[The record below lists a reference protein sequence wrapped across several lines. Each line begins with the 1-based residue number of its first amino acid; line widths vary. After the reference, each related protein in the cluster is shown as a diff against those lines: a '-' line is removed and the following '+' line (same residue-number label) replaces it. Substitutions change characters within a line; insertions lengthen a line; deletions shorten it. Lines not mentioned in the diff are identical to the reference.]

1 MENSKKM
8 NDFSAGEPQVLR
20 KAEIARIL
28 NTVKQAPF
36 NADNSKNSENKSF
49 KKRSLLDIALNSA
62 KDDNSEV
69 AIDKDIDQTQENLQN
84 ENTTPENNETPE
96 IINEADSQN
105 NFDEENKKQLIEE
118 NNALIE
124 ERIKKAEQD
133 AFLKGKEEGL
143 EEGKLL
149 GISEAR
155 AQSQEG
161 LDAAISV
168 FRIAAETIDSSD
180 QSNLDVLNDT
190 IQRSVLS
197 IAQES
202 AGFIID
208 TLPEKFISRINEL
221 SKLINENIKKI
232 SLDMNSEDYAIIKEF
247 IEKDEFLSSLNI
259 KQNKDLLRG
268 NMRLN
273 ADGIKVDDFVSYNT
287 SDLFLNDQPKTNDI
301 TSNTAEN
308 QKPVEN
314 EIAKK
319 IAFKKMLLR
328 INSQLILK
336 LSKMKMRQK
345 TLLKIRNQLKVI
357 LLKLIAFKKMLL
369 RINSQLILKLS
380 KMKMRQKTLLKVHN
394 QLKVILLKLITFK
407 KMLLRIKSQLILK
420 LSKMKMRQKTL
431 LKIRNQLKVILLK
444 TVILQM
450 KT

>member
-8 NDFSAGEPQVLR
+8 SDFSAGEPQVLR

-168 FRIAAETIDSSD
+168 FRIAAETIDCSD

-301 TSNTAEN
+301 TSNT
-308 QKPVEN
+308 VEN
-314 EIAKK
+314 EIAKEDSIQENASQDQQPVDLEALK
-319 IAFKKMLLR
+319 NENEIE
-328 INSQLILK
+328 NSAQDTQSTESNPLEA
-336 LSKMKMRQK
+336 SD
-345 TLLKIRNQLKVI
+345 
-357 LLKLIAFKKMLL
+357 
-369 RINSQLILKLS
+369 
-380 KMKMRQKTLLKVHN
+380 
-394 QLKVILLKLITFK
+394 ITNENLNK
-407 KMLLRIKSQLILK
+407 E
-420 LSKMKMRQKTL
+420 
-431 LKIRNQLKVILLK
+431 NE
-444 TVILQM
+444 
-450 KT
+450 

>member
-69 AIDKDIDQTQENLQN
+69 DKDKDIDQTQENLQN
-84 ENTTPENNETPE
+84 KNTSENNETPE

-124 ERIKKAEQD
+124 ERIKKAEKD
-133 AFLKGKEEGL
+133 SFLKGKEQGL

-287 SDLFLNDQPKTNDI
+287 SDLFLNDQPKNNDI
-301 TSNTAEN
+301 TGNTAEN
-308 QKPVEN
+308 QKPVKNEIDQEDSIQENASQDQQPVDLEALKNEN
-314 EIAKK
+314 ETE
-319 IAFKKMLLR
+319 
-328 INSQLILK
+328 NSAQDTQSTESNPLEA
-336 LSKMKMRQK
+336 SD
-345 TLLKIRNQLKVI
+345 
-357 LLKLIAFKKMLL
+357 
-369 RINSQLILKLS
+369 
-380 KMKMRQKTLLKVHN
+380 
-394 QLKVILLKLITFK
+394 ITNENLNK
-407 KMLLRIKSQLILK
+407 E
-420 LSKMKMRQKTL
+420 
-431 LKIRNQLKVILLK
+431 NE
-444 TVILQM
+444 
-450 KT
+450 

>member
-8 NDFSAGEPQVLR
+8 NDFSTGEPQVLR

-36 NADNSKNSENKSF
+36 NADNSNNSEDKSF
-49 KKRSLLDIALNSA
+49 KKRSLLDIALNSS
-62 KDDNSEV
+62 KDESTEDTIENN
-69 AIDKDIDQTQENLQN
+69 IDQVQEDLQN
-84 ENTTPENNETPE
+84 ENTSPENNETSE

-143 EEGKLL
+143 KEGKLL

-161 LDAAISV
+161 LDAAISI

-180 QSNLDVLNDT
+180 QSNLDVLNDA
-190 IQRSVLS
+190 IQRSVIS

-221 SKLINENIKKI
+221 AKLINENIKKI
-232 SLDMNSEDYAIIKEF
+232 SLDINSEDYEIIKEF

-287 SDLFLNDQPKTNDI
+287 SDLFLNDHTKTNDI
-301 TSNTAEN
+301 TGNPYEDHKPAESEVAKDRIKEN
-308 QKPVEN
+308 VSQDQQPVDLETLKNEN
-314 EIAKK
+314 EIK
-319 IAFKKMLLR
+319 
-328 INSQLILK
+328 NSPQDTQSTETNPLEV
-336 LSKMKMRQK
+336 SD
-345 TLLKIRNQLKVI
+345 
-357 LLKLIAFKKMLL
+357 
-369 RINSQLILKLS
+369 
-380 KMKMRQKTLLKVHN
+380 
-394 QLKVILLKLITFK
+394 ITNEN
-407 KMLLRIKSQLILK
+407 L
-420 LSKMKMRQKTL
+420 
-431 LKIRNQLKVILLK
+431 NEENE
-444 TVILQM
+444 
-450 KT
+450 

>member
-8 NDFSAGEPQVLR
+8 NDFSTGEPQVLR
-20 KAEIARIL
+20 KAEISRIL

-36 NADNSKNSENKSF
+36 NADNANHSENKSF
-49 KKRSLLDIALNSA
+49 KKRSLLDIALNA
-62 KDDNSEV
+62 EKDDSSE
-69 AIDKDIDQTQENLQN
+69 ASIEKDLEQPQEGLQN
-84 ENTTPENNETPE
+84 EKISTDNNEIQETK
-96 IINEADSQN
+96 NELDNQN
-105 NFDEENKKQLIEE
+105 NFDEENKKQLIEQ

-124 ERIKKAEQD
+124 ERIKKAEQE
-133 AFLKGKEEGL
+133 AFLKGQEKGL
-143 EEGKLL
+143 EEGKLH

-168 FRIAAETIDSSD
+168 FRIAAETIDNSD
-180 QSNLDVLNDT
+180 QSNLDILNDT

-232 SLDMNSEDYAIIKEF
+232 SLDMNSDDYAIIKEY
-247 IEKDEFLSSLNI
+247 IEKDELLSSLNI
-259 KQNKDLLRG
+259 KHNKDLLRG

-301 TSNTAEN
+301 TGNTAED

-314 EIAKK
+314 AIAEEDSIKENASQDQQAVDLEALK
-319 IAFKKMLLR
+319 DENETE
-328 INSQLILK
+328 NS
-336 LSKMKMRQK
+336 
-345 TLLKIRNQLKVI
+345 
-357 LLKLIAFKKMLL
+357 
-369 RINSQLILKLS
+369 SQDTQSTDSNPLETS
-380 KMKMRQKTLLKVHN
+380 D
-394 QLKVILLKLITFK
+394 ITNENLNK
-407 KMLLRIKSQLILK
+407 E
-420 LSKMKMRQKTL
+420 
-431 LKIRNQLKVILLK
+431 NE
-444 TVILQM
+444 
-450 KT
+450 

>member
-8 NDFSAGEPQVLR
+8 NDFSTGEPQVLR

-36 NADNSKNSENKSF
+36 NADNSNNSEDKSF
-49 KKRSLLDIALNSA
+49 KKRSLLDIALNSS
-62 KDDNSEV
+62 KDESTEETIENN
-69 AIDKDIDQTQENLQN
+69 IDQVQEDLQN
-84 ENTTPENNETPE
+84 ENTSPENNETSE
-96 IINEADSQN
+96 IVNEADSQN

-143 EEGKLL
+143 KEGKLL

-161 LDAAISV
+161 LDAAISI
-168 FRIAAETIDSSD
+168 FRIAAETIDNSD

-190 IQRSVLS
+190 IQKSVIS

-221 SKLINENIKKI
+221 AKLVNENIKKI
-232 SLDMNSEDYAIIKEF
+232 SLDINSEDYQIIKEF

-287 SDLFLNDQPKTNDI
+287 SDLFLDDHTKTNDI
-301 TSNTAEN
+301 TGNPYED
-308 QKPVEN
+308 QKPAESEVAKDSIKENVSQDQQPVDLETLKNEN
-314 EIAKK
+314 EIK
-319 IAFKKMLLR
+319 
-328 INSQLILK
+328 NSPQDKQSTESNPLETENIKENVSQDQQPVDLEALK
-336 LSKMKMRQK
+336 NENE
-345 TLLKIRNQLKVI
+345 TE
-357 LLKLIAFKKMLL
+357 
-369 RINSQLILKLS
+369 NSPQDKQSTEASPLEDS
-380 KMKMRQKTLLKVHN
+380 D
-394 QLKVILLKLITFK
+394 ITNEN
-407 KMLLRIKSQLILK
+407 L
-420 LSKMKMRQKTL
+420 
-431 LKIRNQLKVILLK
+431 NEENE
-444 TVILQM
+444 
-450 KT
+450 

>member
-36 NADNSKNSENKSF
+36 NADNSNYSENKSF
-49 KKRSLLDIALNSA
+49 KKRSLLDIALSA
-62 KDDNSEV
+62 EKDDSSE
-69 AIDKDIDQTQENLQN
+69 ASIEKDLEQPQGDLQN
-84 ENTTPENNETPE
+84 ENVSTENNETQE
-96 IINEADSQN
+96 TKNELDNQN

-133 AFLKGKEEGL
+133 AFLKGKEKGL
-143 EEGKLL
+143 EEGKLQ

-168 FRIAAETIDSSD
+168 FRIAAETIDNSD
-180 QSNLDVLNDT
+180 QSNLDILNDT

-197 IAQES
+197 LAQES

-232 SLDMNSEDYAIIKEF
+232 SLEMNIEDYGIIKEF

-259 KQNKDLLRG
+259 RQNSDLSRG

-287 SDLFLNDQPKTNDI
+287 TDLFLNEPQKENELLKTENLTDKPTEDQ
-301 TSNTAEN
+301 
-308 QKPVEN
+308 QPVEN
-314 EIAKK
+314 EVAKADSIADSPTQTEHATEGEIPKTENLTDKPTEDQQPVENEVAKADNLQNQDLNKK
-319 IAFKKMLLR
+319 
-328 INSQLILK
+328 
-336 LSKMKMRQK
+336 
-345 TLLKIRNQLKVI
+345 
-357 LLKLIAFKKMLL
+357 
-369 RINSQLILKLS
+369 
-380 KMKMRQKTLLKVHN
+380 
-394 QLKVILLKLITFK
+394 
-407 KMLLRIKSQLILK
+407 
-420 LSKMKMRQKTL
+420 
-431 LKIRNQLKVILLK
+431 
-444 TVILQM
+444 
-450 KT
+450 

>member
-36 NADNSKNSENKSF
+36 NADNSNNSENKSF
-49 KKRSLLDIALNSA
+49 KKRSLLDIALNA
-62 KDDNSEV
+62 EKDSSSE
-69 AIDKDIDQTQENLQN
+69 ASIEKDLEQPQEDLQN
-84 ENTTPENNETPE
+84 ENVSTENNETQE
-96 IINEADSQN
+96 TKNELDNQN

-143 EEGKLL
+143 EEGKLQ

-168 FRIAAETIDSSD
+168 FRIAAETIDNSD
-180 QSNLDVLNDT
+180 QSNLDILNDS

-197 IAQES
+197 LAQES
-202 AGFIID
+202 AGFMID
-208 TLPEKFISRINEL
+208 TLPEKFISRIHEL

-232 SLDMNSEDYAIIKEF
+232 SLEMNIEDYGIIKEF

-259 KQNKDLLRG
+259 RQNSDLSRG

-287 SDLFLNDQPKTNDI
+287 TDLFLNEPQKENELLKTENLTDKPNEDQ
-301 TSNTAEN
+301 
-308 QKPVEN
+308 QPVEN
-314 EIAKK
+314 EVAKADSIADSPTQTEHATEGEIPKTENLTDKPTEDQHPPENEVAKADNLENQDLNKK
-319 IAFKKMLLR
+319 
-328 INSQLILK
+328 
-336 LSKMKMRQK
+336 
-345 TLLKIRNQLKVI
+345 
-357 LLKLIAFKKMLL
+357 
-369 RINSQLILKLS
+369 
-380 KMKMRQKTLLKVHN
+380 
-394 QLKVILLKLITFK
+394 
-407 KMLLRIKSQLILK
+407 
-420 LSKMKMRQKTL
+420 
-431 LKIRNQLKVILLK
+431 
-444 TVILQM
+444 
-450 KT
+450 

>member
-8 NDFSAGEPQVLR
+8 NDFSTGEPQVLR

-69 AIDKDIDQTQENLQN
+69 GIDKDIDQTQENLQN
-84 ENTTPENNETPE
+84 ESTSPENNDTPE

-143 EEGKLL
+143 EEGKLQ

-232 SLDMNSEDYAIIKEF
+232 SLEMNTEDFGIIKEF
-247 IEKDEFLSSLNI
+247 IENDEFLSSLNI

-273 ADGIKVDDFVSYNT
+273 ADGIKVDDFVSYNI
-287 SDLFLNDQPKTNDI
+287 SDIFLNEP
-301 TSNTAEN
+301 
-308 QKPVEN
+308 QKEN
-314 EIAKK
+314 EIPKTENLTNKPTEDQQPGENEVAKEDS
-319 IAFKKMLLR
+319 IAESPAQTERASEREIPKTENLTEKPTEDQQPVESEVAKEDNLENQDLNKK
-328 INSQLILK
+328 
-336 LSKMKMRQK
+336 
-345 TLLKIRNQLKVI
+345 
-357 LLKLIAFKKMLL
+357 
-369 RINSQLILKLS
+369 
-380 KMKMRQKTLLKVHN
+380 
-394 QLKVILLKLITFK
+394 
-407 KMLLRIKSQLILK
+407 
-420 LSKMKMRQKTL
+420 
-431 LKIRNQLKVILLK
+431 
-444 TVILQM
+444 
-450 KT
+450 

>member
-36 NADNSKNSENKSF
+36 NADNSNNSENKSF
-49 KKRSLLDIALNSA
+49 KKRSLLDIALNA
-62 KDDNSEV
+62 EKDGSSGASIE
-69 AIDKDIDQTQENLQN
+69 KGLEQPQEDLQN
-84 ENTTPENNETPE
+84 ENIPTENNETQE
-96 IINEADSQN
+96 TKNELDNQN

-143 EEGKLL
+143 EEGKLQ

-168 FRIAAETIDSSD
+168 FRIAAETIDNSD
-180 QSNLDVLNDT
+180 QSNLDILNDT

-197 IAQES
+197 LAQES

-208 TLPEKFISRINEL
+208 TIPEKFISRINEL

-232 SLDMNSEDYAIIKEF
+232 SLEMNIEDYGIIKEF

-259 KQNKDLLRG
+259 RQNSDLSRG

-287 SDLFLNDQPKTNDI
+287 TDLFLNEPQKENELLKTENPTDKPTEDQ
-301 TSNTAEN
+301 
-308 QKPVEN
+308 QPVEN
-314 EIAKK
+314 EVAK
-319 IAFKKMLLR
+319 ADNLENQDLNKK
-328 INSQLILK
+328 
-336 LSKMKMRQK
+336 
-345 TLLKIRNQLKVI
+345 
-357 LLKLIAFKKMLL
+357 
-369 RINSQLILKLS
+369 
-380 KMKMRQKTLLKVHN
+380 
-394 QLKVILLKLITFK
+394 
-407 KMLLRIKSQLILK
+407 
-420 LSKMKMRQKTL
+420 
-431 LKIRNQLKVILLK
+431 
-444 TVILQM
+444 
-450 KT
+450 